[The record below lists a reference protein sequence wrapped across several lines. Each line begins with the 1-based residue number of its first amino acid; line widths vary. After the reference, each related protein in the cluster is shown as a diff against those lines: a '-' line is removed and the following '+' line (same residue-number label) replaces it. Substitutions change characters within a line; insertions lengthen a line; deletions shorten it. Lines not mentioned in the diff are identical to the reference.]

1 MSEVAPARELPLPR
15 WVPAALSFV
24 AGYVDIFTFL
34 ALFGLFVAQV
44 TGSFVTAG
52 AELVTHDVGIAGK
65 AIAVVGFLFAAGL
78 TAALI
83 ALVQERR
90 RAALPWM
97 LGFETALLAV
107 FTVAILAGAP
117 FAGANDWHG
126 VLAGL
131 FGAMAMGAQSVT
143 VRLLMRGVPQTNVM
157 TGNMTALGIET
168 TALILAWRR
177 RARDPENPGND
188 REFAAVRSRLATVLA
203 IATGFLFG
211 AAAGAVSYAKVG
223 LSAVPLAV
231 VIVGALTVWALL
243 RERSKGPA
251 P

>member
-1 MSEVAPARELPLPR
+1 MSEVAPTREVPLPR

-52 AELVTHDVGIAGK
+52 AEIVTHDFGIGGK
-65 AIAVVGFLFAAGL
+65 AVAVAGFLIAAAL

-83 ALVQERR
+83 ALARERG

-97 LGFETALLAV
+97 LAFETVLLAL
-107 FTVAILAGAP
+107 FTLMLFWAGPASGP
-117 FAGANDWHG
+117 DDWRG
-126 VLAGL
+126 ILAGL
-131 FGAMAMGAQSVT
+131 FGATAMGAQSVI

-168 TALILAWRR
+168 TALILAWRQW
-177 RARDPENPGND
+177 AREPGNPD
-188 REFAAVRSRLATVLA
+188 NEKEFAAVRSRLATVLA

-223 LSAVPLAV
+223 LFGVPLTV
-231 VIVGALTVWALL
+231 VIVGALAVWAVR
-243 RERSKGPA
+243 RERSEGPA